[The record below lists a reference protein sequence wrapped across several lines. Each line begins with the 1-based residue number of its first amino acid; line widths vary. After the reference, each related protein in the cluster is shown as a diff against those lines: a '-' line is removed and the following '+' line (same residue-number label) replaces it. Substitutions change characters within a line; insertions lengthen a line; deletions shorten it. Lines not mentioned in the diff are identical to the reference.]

1 MDSEGGAQPTPGA
14 VAATPAL
21 VEQHDGPA
29 QGIALCLSGGGYRAM
44 LFHLGTLWRLNELGY
59 LPKLDR
65 VSSVSGGSITAG
77 VLAKHW
83 GELAFDGNGVA
94 QNFQSTVAADLLELA
109 GRTIDVWVVLSG
121 LLSFSSIG
129 DRLAAAYRSHLFGK
143 RTLQDLPDHPQF
155 VINATNL
162 QSGALWRF
170 SKARMADYR
179 VGQVLNPEVELAV
192 AVAASSAF
200 PPVLSPV
207 CLKLAEGV
215 VVDFPD
221 EPPPSLHFPPYT
233 TAVVLS
239 DGGVYDNLGLQQAT
253 GFPVALVSDGGAKMP
268 DEKSPHRF
276 WPLQLLRV
284 LGVIDNQVLALRKQ
298 HLISSYEDQA
308 NRLDGAYW
316 GIRTL
321 IAKYHVPTLPA
332 PPERTL
338 ELAATP
344 TRLARLPEQLRHRLV
359 NWGYAVSDAA
369 MRAHVLP
376 QPPQPPPPEFP
387 FPKDGV

>member
-1 MDSEGGAQPTPGA
+1 MVTPEQVEPRQHEGP
-14 VAATPAL
+14 
-21 VEQHDGPA
+21 QHEDPKNE
-29 QGIALCLSGGGYRAM
+29 IALCLSGGGYRAM

-77 VLAKHW
+77 ALAKHW
-83 GELAFDGNGVA
+83 EGLTFDEHGVA
-94 QNFQSTVAADLLELA
+94 TNFKETVAADLLALA
-109 GRTIDVWVVLSG
+109 GRTIDVWAVLRG
-121 LLSFSSIG
+121 LLSFGSIG
-129 DRLAAAYRSHLFGK
+129 NRVAGAYRSHLLGA

-155 VINATNL
+155 VFNATNL

-179 VGQVLNPEVELAV
+179 VGQVLAPEVELAT

-200 PPVLSPV
+200 PPILSPLR
-207 CLKLAEGV
+207 LKLRPGAV
-215 VVDFPD
+215 VEFPG
-221 EPPPSLHFPPYT
+221 EAPPPLHFPPYT
-233 TAVVLS
+233 TKLVLS

-253 GFPVALVSDGGAKMP
+253 NFPTVLVSDGGGKMP
-268 DEKSPHRF
+268 DEKRPHGL

-284 LGVIDNQVLALRKQ
+284 LGVMDNQVRSLRKS
-298 HLISSYEDQA
+298 HLISSYEAHGVGQ
-308 NRLDGAYW
+308 LDGAYW

-321 IAKYHVPTLPA
+321 IAKYGVSTLPA
-332 PPERTL
+332 PPDRTL

-344 TRLARLPEQLRHRLV
+344 TRLASLPEVLRHRLV
-359 NWGYAVSDAA
+359 NWGYAVCDAA

-376 QPPQPPPPEFP
+376 PPPPPPPAGFP
-387 FPKDGV
+387 CPPYDV